1 MALGHVYAGELTRE
15 EASEWHR
22 EGAQKMFT
30 WKTRQ
35 TTVTETGGRE
45 FQEGERRKP
54 VGGIRDDGRGMLTGV
69 ASGGDCSFKGEG

>member
-1 MALGHVYAGELTRE
+1 MKGTEKGP
-15 EASEWHR
+15 
-22 EGAQKMFT
+22 QKMFT

-35 TTVTETGGRE
+35 TTVRETAGRE

-54 VGGIRDDGRGMLTGV
+54 VGGIGDNGQGMLPGE